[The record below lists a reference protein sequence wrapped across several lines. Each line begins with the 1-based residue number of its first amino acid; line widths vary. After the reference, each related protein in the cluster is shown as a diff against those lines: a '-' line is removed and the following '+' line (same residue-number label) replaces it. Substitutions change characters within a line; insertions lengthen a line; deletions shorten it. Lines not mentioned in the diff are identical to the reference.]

1 MPYERQ
7 LKERQV
13 YKFLSICVELIK
25 SDVNLKFRL
34 KVSSNVIYRR
44 RFQGVEYQNCSMC
57 LCHSN
62 IQWISWKLDS
72 VHHKDRKRKRFILTS
87 YWSAKILYNHVL
99 FPNFLKVFRHCAPIG
114 LRKGQNFHFKTCTCM
129 L

>member
-13 YKFLSICVELIK
+13 YKTLSICVELIK

-44 RFQGVEYQNCSMC
+44 RFQGVEYPCAHATPASKGLLEN
-57 LCHSN
+57 L
-62 IQWISWKLDS
+62 IQLIIKT
-72 VHHKDRKRKRFILTS
+72 R
-87 YWSAKILYNHVL
+87 N
-99 FPNFLKVFRHCAPIG
+99 G
-114 LRKGQNFHFKTCTCM
+114 KGSF
-129 L
+129 